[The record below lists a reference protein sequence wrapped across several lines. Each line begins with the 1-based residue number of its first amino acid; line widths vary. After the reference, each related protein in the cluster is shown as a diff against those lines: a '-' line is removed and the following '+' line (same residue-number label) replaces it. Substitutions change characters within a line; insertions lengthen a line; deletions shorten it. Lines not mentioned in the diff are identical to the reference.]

1 MDSLWSEFNDYAAKV
16 ISEVNQ
22 FEILN
27 LDEMQSREEI
37 ENLVEEEGEEV
48 VNSSYDTNIHY
59 TSGMNESLDGNLNA
73 YNLSHD
79 NHHTAHPT
87 SGMKLV
93 VAAVDSHDT
102 TSYSAEDSFIVDPDA
117 VVKPKTKRKKNK
129 KIKQQSLDFFGLSTE
144 ALDGPT
150 NAAVPGISL
159 IYDDSQSVPNE
170 DAIINDL
177 DNPLNTSFTSV
188 FSDTSNATSSFQQLF
203 GLSSSLHNTLESK
216 EGDPTVGIH
225 DSHLDR
231 QHTRP
236 ASVFSF
242 FDDLEEIE
250 VAPTEGA
257 KLSSVDIQRIL
268 NPKLNWNKKTFAEPK
283 LHTGGDDEESQLPR
297 GTPHE
302 PVAPSSS
309 QGRSSALT
317 KLAHNSFRFART
329 LISSVARAKTLALSG
344 IHTIQVS

>member
-48 VNSSYDTNIHY
+48 VNSSYDTNVPY
-59 TSGMNESLDGNLNA
+59 TSDMNGSLDDQSNA
-73 YNLSHD
+73 YNLPHD
-79 NHHTAHPT
+79 NHHASYPT
-87 SGMKLV
+87 SGMKLTPTT
-93 VAAVDSHDT
+93 DQHDT

-117 VVKPKTKRKKNK
+117 VVIPKTKRKKSK
-129 KIKQQSLDFFGLSTE
+129 KKKQQSLDFFGLSTTE
-144 ALDGPT
+144 TQVGPT
-150 NAAVPGISL
+150 NAAIPGISL
-159 IYDDSQSVPNE
+159 LYDDSQSVPND
-170 DAIINDL
+170 DAIINDH

-188 FSDTSNATSSFQQLF
+188 FSDTSNTTSSFQQLF
-203 GLSSSLHNTLESK
+203 GLSSSLHNAVESK
-216 EGDPTVGIH
+216 EGDPTFDTH

-242 FDDLEEIE
+242 FDDLDEVE
-250 VAPTEGA
+250 VAQAEGV
-257 KLSSVDIQRIL
+257 KLSSVDLQRIL
-268 NPKLNWNKKTFAEPK
+268 NPKLNWNKKTFVESK
-283 LHTGGDDEESQLPR
+283 LHSGGDDEESQLPR
-297 GTPHE
+297 GTPHN

-309 QGRSSALT
+309 QGRTSALT

-329 LISSVARAKTLALSG
+329 LFRSAAGAKTLILVS
-344 IHTIQVS
+344 IHSIQVS

>member
-48 VNSSYDTNIHY
+48 VNSNYDTNIHY
-59 TSGMNESLDGNLNA
+59 TSDMNGSLDGDLNA
-73 YNLSHD
+73 YNQSHD
-79 NHHTAHPT
+79 DNHTTHPT
-87 SGMKLV
+87 SGMKLT
-93 VAAVDSHDT
+93 ATTDPHDT
-102 TSYSAEDSFIVDPDA
+102 TSHSVEDSSIVDPDA
-117 VVKPKTKRKKNK
+117 AVKPKTKRKKNK
-129 KIKQQSLDFFGLSTE
+129 KKKQQSLDFFGLSTE
-144 ALDGPT
+144 AQDGPT
-150 NAAVPGISL
+150 NAAIPGISL

-170 DAIINDL
+170 DAIVNDH

-203 GLSSSLHNTLESK
+203 GLSSLHNAIESK
-216 EGDPTVGIH
+216 EGDPNVGTH

-242 FDDLEEIE
+242 FDDLDEVE
-250 VAPTEGA
+250 VAPTEGT
-257 KLSSVDIQRIL
+257 KLSSVDLQRIL
-268 NPKLNWNKKTFAEPK
+268 NPKLNWNKKTFVEFK
-283 LHTGGDDEESQLPR
+283 LHTGGDDEESQLSR
-297 GTPHE
+297 GTPHA

-309 QGRSSALT
+309 QDRSSALT

-329 LISSVARAKTLALSG
+329 LIRSAAGAKTLILDS
-344 IHTIQVS
+344 IYSIQVS